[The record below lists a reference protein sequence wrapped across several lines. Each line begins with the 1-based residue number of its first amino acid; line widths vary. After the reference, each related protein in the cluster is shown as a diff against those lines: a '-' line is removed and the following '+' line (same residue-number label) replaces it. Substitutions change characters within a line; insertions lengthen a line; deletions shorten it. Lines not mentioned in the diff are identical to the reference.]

1 MVLKVKYVWIF
12 VQIILK
18 GISIHHHAYS
28 KDLFNLRTQRTHQ
41 LLNFSI
47 NFWRFKTWDSVTKN
61 FTCPKNIE
69 LCTYM
74 NISCSYIFC
83 MYLAMHSNVYEV
95 WAFRWVT
102 MFACH
107 CTRAVKQHAFLLS
120 YICFSWGWNHL
131 KILWRKYTLTHI
143 HIWTNAKLFNV
154 LYFLIRGFIYFD
166 IEVCNCLDQTT

>member
-1 MVLKVKYVWIF
+1 MPISKISLLHVRNEHISCIIF
-12 VQIILK
+12 LSIFGDSKREIQLRKILL
-18 GISIHHHAYS
+18 A
-28 KDLFNLRTQRTHQ
+28 Q
-41 LLNFSI
+41 
-47 NFWRFKTWDSVTKN
+47 
-61 FTCPKNIE
+61 KNIE

-74 NISCSYIFC
+74 NISFSYIFS